1 MPFGK
6 LNDMVQGVRNFQP
19 LEELWEH
26 CQVDQVKR
34 ELEVNVLGNV
44 GDILLIIYVVDH
56 PVEKTA

>member
-1 MPFGK
+1 
-6 LNDMVQGVRNFQP
+6 MVQGVRNFQP